1 MEDSSSKNSDFEALR
16 SKVKLAL
23 ENKAGWRESPLSRLA
38 QEEEKAL
45 SDSAIAD
52 RELARLHSSE
62 DLEEKR
68 ANRSMRQIAAMC
80 VFGFMCVWSV
90 FLWGLI
96 FWVGYKNSFIYDSKV
111 LITLIG
117 GSSVSVIGLVGFVI
131 KGLFGNGSPAPGGPK
146 S

>member
-1 MEDSSSKNSDFEALR
+1 MDDSSSKNSGFEAFR
-16 SKVKLAL
+16 STVELAL
-23 ENKAGWRESPLSRLA
+23 KNEAEWESAPLSQLA
-38 QEEEKAL
+38 QEEEKTL
-45 SDSAIAD
+45 SDSASAD

-62 DLEEKR
+62 DLEEKK
-68 ANRSMRQIAAMC
+68 ANRRMRQIAAMC
-80 VFGFMCVWSV
+80 VFGFMCIWSL

-96 FWVGYKNSFIYDSKV
+96 FWVGYKNNFIYDPKV

-131 KGLFGNGSPAPGGPK
+131 KGLFGNGSPPPRGPK